1 MHSCR
6 WASRWK
12 FEANAAAAARCFA
25 LAVAGN
31 PDRMAED
38 DDVAIPNDTCTM
50 CGGSGESK
58 DGSECPLCKGTG
70 TIDVSLPDGS

>member
-1 MHSCR
+1 MGFPLEVRGKRAADSCR
-6 WASRWK
+6 
-12 FEANAAAAARCFA
+12 FA
-25 LAVAGN
+25 HRVAGN
-31 PDRMAED
+31 RDRMADD

-50 CGGSGESK
+50 CGGSGETK